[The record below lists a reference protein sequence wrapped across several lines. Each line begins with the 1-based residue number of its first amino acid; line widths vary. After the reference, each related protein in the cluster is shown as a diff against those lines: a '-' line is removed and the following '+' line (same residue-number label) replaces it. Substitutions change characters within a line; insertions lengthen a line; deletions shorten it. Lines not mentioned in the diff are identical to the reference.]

1 MNFIKEILKSTV
13 KGIISF
19 ILGLIIIIITF
30 SFISALFS
38 SEKEEVIIVEENSL
52 LHINN
57 LSIIGDRDTEPSDLN
72 FDLNIIPLPL
82 PLIDNSEL
90 EQKISLQTFKR
101 VIESA
106 KNDDKIKGIFLNVEN
121 VSLSFN
127 KVEKVRSI
135 LEDFKKNKPIYSFSN
150 IQSKASYYISS
161 VSDFNAIS
169 PPGFISV
176 SGFGIGTFFYKSL
189 FDEIGVNVEL
199 FRAGEFKG
207 AAEPYVR
214 DNFSKENRKQY
225 INLLDYRMENYL
237 DNITKSRGIKE
248 DKLLG
253 MIDNYQTELATDA
266 YKNNLIDSIMY
277 EDQMMD
283 YLKNEVDSSYK
294 KIKLLKYLSSLEKVN
309 RYNKNKIAVLYLV
322 GNVLPGY
329 GDEGIFSET
338 IIDNIK
344 KIKKNKNIK
353 SVVLYF
359 NSGGGSAYASDLI
372 TREIELLQKEK
383 PVITYMSDV
392 CASAAYYMSMPTDTL
407 IASEGSIVGSI
418 GVFAIFPDLSELI
431 SKKIKIKS
439 DYIKTNENIGEID
452 LAKPLSNNEKNLI
465 QRGVDYFYS
474 DFLDVVSRG
483 RNMTIEEVDFL
494 ARGKVYYGEESKN
507 LNLIDAVGSL
517 EDAIKIASDL
527 GEVEKYQIVE
537 YPKQKTDIEKIISSL
552 EMSSSIIDLK
562 QFDNWLIKSLI
573 NGEKFDPYQ
582 MRLEFKV
589 D

>member
-30 SFISALFS
+30 SFLSALFS
-38 SEKEEVIIVEENSL
+38 GEKEEVIIVEENSL

-353 SVVLYF
+353 SVILYF

-392 CASAAYYMSMPTDTL
+392 CASAAYYMSMPSDTL

-418 GVFAIFPDLSELI
+418 GVFAIFPDLSKLI
-431 SKKIKIKS
+431 SEKIKIKS

-474 DFLDVVSRG
+474 DFLDVVSRS

-507 LNLIDAVGSL
+507 LNLIDDVGSL

-527 GEVEKYQIVE
+527 GEVKKYQIVE

>member
-1 MNFIKEILKSTV
+1 MNFIKEILKSTI

-19 ILGLIIIIITF
+19 FLGLFIIIITF
-30 SFISALFS
+30 SFLSALFS
-38 SEKEEVIIVEENSL
+38 GEQEEVINVEENSL

-57 LSIIGDRDTEPSDLN
+57 LSIIGDRDTKPSDLN
-72 FDLNIIPLPL
+72 FNLNDIPLPL
-82 PLIDNSEL
+82 PLIDNSDL
-90 EQKISLQTFKR
+90 EQKISLQTFER

-106 KNDDKIKGIFLNVEN
+106 KNDDKIKGIYLNVEN

-135 LEDFKKNKPIYSFSN
+135 LEGFKKDKPIYSFSN

-161 VSDFNAIS
+161 ISNFNAIS
-169 PPGFISV
+169 PPGFVSV

-207 AAEPYVR
+207 AAEPFVR
-214 DNFSKENRKQY
+214 DNFSKENKKQY
-225 INLLDYRMENYL
+225 MNLLDYRMGNYL
-237 DNITKSRGIKE
+237 DNISESRNIKE
-248 DKLLG
+248 DMLMY
-253 MIDNYQTELATDA
+253 MIDNYQTELASDA
-266 YKNNLIDSIMY
+266 YENNLIDSIMY
-277 EDQMMD
+277 EDQMTD

-294 KIKLLKYLSSLEKVN
+294 KIKLLKYLNSLEKVN
-309 RYNKNKIAVLYLV
+309 RYNKNKVAILYLV
-322 GNVLPGY
+322 GDVLPGY

-338 IIDNIK
+338 IINNIK

-353 SVVLYF
+353 SVILYF

-392 CASAAYYMSMPTDTL
+392 CASAAYYMSMPSDTL

-431 SKKIKIKS
+431 SEKIKIKS

-452 LAKPLSNNEKNLI
+452 LARPLSNNEKNLI
-465 QRGVDYFYS
+465 QRGVNYFYD
-474 DFLDVVSRG
+474 DFLDVVSKG
-483 RNMTIEEVDFL
+483 RNMTTEEVDL
-494 ARGKVYYGEESKN
+494 LGRGKVYYGQESKE
-507 LNLIDAVGSL
+507 LNLVDVIGSL

-552 EMSSSIIDLK
+552 EMSKSIIEIK
-562 QFDNWLIKSLI
+562 QLDNWLIKSLI
-573 NGEKFDPYQ
+573 NGKKFDPYQ

>member
-19 ILGLIIIIITF
+19 ILGLIILIITF

-72 FDLNIIPLPL
+72 FDLNVIPLPL

-214 DNFSKENRKQY
+214 NNFSKENRKQY

-237 DNITKSRGIKE
+237 DNISKSRGIKE

-353 SVVLYF
+353 SVILYF

-392 CASAAYYMSMPTDTL
+392 CASAAYYMSMPSDTL

-431 SKKIKIKS
+431 SEKIKIKS

>member
-30 SFISALFS
+30 SFLSALFS
-38 SEKEEVIIVEENSL
+38 GEKEEVIIVEENSL

-72 FDLNIIPLPL
+72 FDLNVIPLPL

-237 DNITKSRGIKE
+237 DNISESRGIKE

-353 SVVLYF
+353 SVILYF

-392 CASAAYYMSMPTDTL
+392 CASAAYYMSMPSDTL

-431 SKKIKIKS
+431 SEKIKIKS

>member
-30 SFISALFS
+30 SFLSALFS
-38 SEKEEVIIVEENSL
+38 GEKEEVIIVEENSL

-72 FDLNIIPLPL
+72 FDLNVIPLPL

-237 DNITKSRGIKE
+237 DNISKSRGIKE

-353 SVVLYF
+353 SVILYF

-392 CASAAYYMSMPTDTL
+392 CASAAYYMSMPSDTL

-431 SKKIKIKS
+431 SEKIKIKS

>member
-72 FDLNIIPLPL
+72 FDLNVIPLPL

-214 DNFSKENRKQY
+214 NNFSKENRKQY

-237 DNITKSRGIKE
+237 DNISKSRGIKE

-353 SVVLYF
+353 SVILYF

-392 CASAAYYMSMPTDTL
+392 CASAAYYMSMPSDTL

-431 SKKIKIKS
+431 SEKIKIKS

>member
-30 SFISALFS
+30 SFLSALFS
-38 SEKEEVIIVEENSL
+38 GEKEEVIIVEENSL

-72 FDLNIIPLPL
+72 FDLNVIPLPL

-353 SVVLYF
+353 SVILYF

-392 CASAAYYMSMPTDTL
+392 CASAAYYMSMPSDTL

-431 SKKIKIKS
+431 SEKIKIKS

>member
-72 FDLNIIPLPL
+72 FDLNVIPLPL

-237 DNITKSRGIKE
+237 DNISESRGIKE

-353 SVVLYF
+353 SVILYF

-392 CASAAYYMSMPTDTL
+392 CASAAYYMSMPSDTL

-431 SKKIKIKS
+431 SEKIKIKS

>member
-1 MNFIKEILKSTV
+1 MKFIKEILKSTI

-19 ILGLIIIIITF
+19 FLGLFIIIITF
-30 SFISALFS
+30 SFLSALFS
-38 SEKEEVIIVEENSL
+38 GEQEEVINVEENSL

-57 LSIIGDRDTEPSDLN
+57 LSIIGDRDTKPSDLN
-72 FDLNIIPLPL
+72 FNLNDIPLPL
-82 PLIDNSEL
+82 PLIDNSDL
-90 EQKISLQTFKR
+90 EQKISLKTFER

-106 KNDDKIKGIFLNVEN
+106 KNDDKIKGIYLNVEN

-127 KVEKVRSI
+127 KIEKVRSI
-135 LEDFKKNKPIYSFSN
+135 LEDFKKDKPIYSFSN

-161 VSDFNAIS
+161 ISNFNAIS

-207 AAEPYVR
+207 AAEPFVR
-214 DNFSKENRKQY
+214 DNFSKENKKQY
-225 INLLDYRMENYL
+225 MNLLDYRMENYL
-237 DNITKSRGIKE
+237 DNISESRDIKE
-248 DKLLG
+248 DMLMN
-253 MIDNYQTELATDA
+253 MIDNYQTELASDA
-266 YKNNLIDSIMY
+266 YENNLIDSIMY
-277 EDQMMD
+277 EDQMTD
-283 YLKNEVDSSYK
+283 YLKNEIDSSYK
-294 KIKLLKYLSSLEKVN
+294 KIKLLKYLNSLEKVN
-309 RYNKNKIAVLYLV
+309 RYNKNKVAILYLV
-322 GNVLPGY
+322 GDVLPGY

-353 SVVLYF
+353 SVILYF

-392 CASAAYYMSMPTDTL
+392 CASAAYYMSMPSDTL

-431 SKKIKIKS
+431 SEKIKIKS

-452 LAKPLSNNEKNLI
+452 LARPLSNNEKNLI
-465 QRGVDYFYS
+465 QRGVNYFYD
-474 DFLDVVSRG
+474 DFLDVVSKG
-483 RNMTIEEVDFL
+483 RNMTTEEVDL
-494 ARGKVYYGEESKN
+494 LGRGKVYYGQESKE
-507 LNLIDAVGSL
+507 LNLVDVIGSL

-537 YPKQKTDIEKIISSL
+537 YPKQKTDIEKLISSL
-552 EMSSSIIDLK
+552 EMSKSIIKIK
-562 QFDNWLIKSLI
+562 QLDNWLVKSLI
-573 NGEKFDPYQ
+573 NGKKFDPYQ

>member
-1 MNFIKEILKSTV
+1 MNFIKEILKSTI

-19 ILGLIIIIITF
+19 FLGLLIIIITF
-30 SFISALFS
+30 SFLSALFS
-38 SEKEEVIIVEENSL
+38 GEQEEVIYIEENSL
-52 LHINN
+52 LHIDN
-57 LSIIGDRDTEPSDLN
+57 LSIIGDRDTKPSDLN
-72 FDLNIIPLPL
+72 FNLNDIPLPL
-82 PLIDNSEL
+82 PLIDNSDL

-121 VSLSFN
+121 ASLSFN

-135 LEDFKKNKPIYSFSN
+135 LEDFKKDKPIYSFSN

-161 VSDFNAIS
+161 ISNFNAIS

-189 FDEIGVNVEL
+189 FDEIGINIEL

-207 AAEPYVR
+207 AAEPFVR
-214 DNFSKENRKQY
+214 NNFSKENKKQY
-225 INLLDYRMENYL
+225 MNLLDYRMENYL
-237 DNITKSRGIKE
+237 GNISESRNIKE
-248 DKLLG
+248 DVLID
-253 MIDNYQTELATDA
+253 MIDKYQTELSSDA
-266 YKNNLIDSIMY
+266 YENNLIDSIMY
-277 EDQMMD
+277 EDQMTD
-283 YLKNEVDSSYK
+283 YLKSKVDSSYK
-294 KIKLLKYLSSLEKVN
+294 KIKLIKYLNSLEKVN
-309 RYNKNKIAVLYLV
+309 KYNKNKIAILYLV
-322 GNVLPGY
+322 GDVLPGY

-353 SVVLYF
+353 SVILYF

-407 IASEGSIVGSI
+407 IASEGSVVGSI

-431 SKKIKIKS
+431 SEKIKIKS

-452 LAKPLSNNEKNLI
+452 LAKPLSNSEKNLI
-465 QRGVDYFYS
+465 QRGVNYFYD

-483 RNMTIEEVDFL
+483 RNMTTEEVDLL
-494 ARGKVYYGEESKN
+494 ARGKVYYGQESKD
-507 LNLIDAVGSL
+507 LNLVDVIGSL

-552 EMSSSIIDLK
+552 EMSTSITEID
-562 QFDNWLIKSLI
+562 QIDNWLVKSLLS
-573 NGEKFDPYQ
+573 GEKFDPYQ
-582 MRLEFKV
+582 MRLEFKF

>member
-1 MNFIKEILKSTV
+1 MNFIKEILKSTI

-19 ILGLIIIIITF
+19 FLGLFIIIITF
-30 SFISALFS
+30 SFLSALFS
-38 SEKEEVIIVEENSL
+38 GEQEEVINVEENSL

-57 LSIIGDRDTEPSDLN
+57 LSIIGDRDTKPSDLN
-72 FDLNIIPLPL
+72 FNLNDIPLPL
-82 PLIDNSEL
+82 PLIDNSDL
-90 EQKISLQTFKR
+90 EQKISLQTFER

-106 KNDDKIKGIFLNVEN
+106 KNDDKIKGIYLNVEN

-135 LEDFKKNKPIYSFSN
+135 LEGFKKDKPIYSFSN

-161 VSDFNAIS
+161 ISNFNAIS
-169 PPGFISV
+169 PPGFVSV

-207 AAEPYVR
+207 AAEPFVR
-214 DNFSKENRKQY
+214 DNFSKENKKQY
-225 INLLDYRMENYL
+225 MNLLDYRMGNYL
-237 DNITKSRGIKE
+237 DNISESRNIKE
-248 DKLLG
+248 DMLMY
-253 MIDNYQTELATDA
+253 MIDNYQTELASDA
-266 YKNNLIDSIMY
+266 YENNLIDSIMY
-277 EDQMMD
+277 EDQMTD
-283 YLKNEVDSSYK
+283 YLKNEVDSTYK
-294 KIKLLKYLSSLEKVN
+294 KIKLLKYLNSLEKVN
-309 RYNKNKIAVLYLV
+309 RYNKNKIAILYLV
-322 GNVLPGY
+322 GDVLPGY

-338 IIDNIK
+338 IINNIK

-353 SVVLYF
+353 SVILYF

-392 CASAAYYMSMPTDTL
+392 CASAAYYMSMPSDTL

-431 SKKIKIKS
+431 SEKIKIKS

-452 LAKPLSNNEKNLI
+452 LARPLSNNEKNLI
-465 QRGVDYFYS
+465 QRGVNYFYD
-474 DFLDVVSRG
+474 DFLDVVSKG
-483 RNMTIEEVDFL
+483 RNMTTEEVDL
-494 ARGKVYYGEESKN
+494 LGRGKVYYGQESKE
-507 LNLIDAVGSL
+507 LNLVDVIGSL

-552 EMSSSIIDLK
+552 EMSKSIIEIK
-562 QFDNWLIKSLI
+562 QLDNWLIKSLI
-573 NGEKFDPYQ
+573 NGKKFDPYQ

>member
-248 DKLLG
+248 DKLLD

-353 SVVLYF
+353 SVILYF

-392 CASAAYYMSMPTDTL
+392 CASAAYYMSMPSDTL

-431 SKKIKIKS
+431 SEKIKIKS

>member
-72 FDLNIIPLPL
+72 FDLNVIPLPL

-237 DNITKSRGIKE
+237 DNISKSRGIKE
-248 DKLLG
+248 DKLLD

-353 SVVLYF
+353 SVILYF

-392 CASAAYYMSMPTDTL
+392 CASAAYYMSMPSDTL

-431 SKKIKIKS
+431 SEKIKIKS

>member
-72 FDLNIIPLPL
+72 FDLNVIPLPL

-214 DNFSKENRKQY
+214 NNFSKENRKQY

-237 DNITKSRGIKE
+237 DNISKSRGIKE

-353 SVVLYF
+353 SVILYF

-392 CASAAYYMSMPTDTL
+392 CASAAYYMSMPSDTL

-431 SKKIKIKS
+431 SEKIKIKS

-474 DFLDVVSRG
+474 DFLDVVSKG

>member
-38 SEKEEVIIVEENSL
+38 GEKEEVIIVEENSL

-72 FDLNIIPLPL
+72 FDLNVIPLPL

-214 DNFSKENRKQY
+214 NNFSKENRKQY

-237 DNITKSRGIKE
+237 DNISKSRGIKE

-353 SVVLYF
+353 SVILYF

-392 CASAAYYMSMPTDTL
+392 CASAAYYMSMPSDTL

-431 SKKIKIKS
+431 SEKIKIKS

-474 DFLDVVSRG
+474 DFLDVVSKG